1 MRGKRNPKPACG
13 HEVKG
18 RCSSRRCLACS
29 KVQAGSTIV
38 GGQVTVPAECSVLLN
53 NSIFHCEKCFANSVD
68 RTCAE
73 TKRVTITA
81 PDGSQSRYCNEAKDF
96 HPLEAFEGLDTTVC
110 RPCTNRRRFASP
122 HALRMNMHAEQQ
134 SRMQLAGQKRALPQ
148 QLPPGLHPS
157 MAQLYGL
164 GPNLGPP
171 AGALAGMPPGMG
183 GMPGMAGM
191 PDLSMMMPLHMAYA
205 QLPRVENGAN
215 AAANA
220 AMSQMMGGQP
230 GGLPP
235 GSMPQSLMASLQSQS
250 LLAANPALAALLEQS
265 SRGGMAGPPV
275 PGAAG

>member
-148 QLPPGLHPS
+148 PARRRSTPLSVGDSCKACGSTDTHEVSRQHRSADEAKLQLLVCRTCGHH
-157 MAQLYGL
+157 A
-164 GPNLGPP
+164 
-171 AGALAGMPPGMG
+171 
-183 GMPGMAGM
+183 
-191 PDLSMMMPLHMAYA
+191 
-205 QLPRVENGAN
+205 ET
-215 AAANA
+215 
-220 AMSQMMGGQP
+220 
-230 GGLPP
+230 
-235 GSMPQSLMASLQSQS
+235 
-250 LLAANPALAALLEQS
+250 
-265 SRGGMAGPPV
+265 
-275 PGAAG
+275 

>member
-96 HPLEAFEGLDTTVC
+96 HPLEAF
-110 RPCTNRRRFASP
+110 
-122 HALRMNMHAEQQ
+122 
-134 SRMQLAGQKRALPQ
+134 
-148 QLPPGLHPS
+148 
-157 MAQLYGL
+157 
-164 GPNLGPP
+164 
-171 AGALAGMPPGMG
+171 
-183 GMPGMAGM
+183 
-191 PDLSMMMPLHMAYA
+191 
-205 QLPRVENGAN
+205 
-215 AAANA
+215 
-220 AMSQMMGGQP
+220 
-230 GGLPP
+230 
-235 GSMPQSLMASLQSQS
+235 
-250 LLAANPALAALLEQS
+250 
-265 SRGGMAGPPV
+265 
-275 PGAAG
+275 

>member
-1 MRGKRNPKPACG
+1 M
-13 HEVKG
+13 
-18 RCSSRRCLACS
+18 
-29 KVQAGSTIV
+29 
-38 GGQVTVPAECSVLLN
+38 
-53 NSIFHCEKCFANSVD
+53 
-68 RTCAE
+68 
-73 TKRVTITA
+73 TITA

-134 SRMQLAGQKRALPQ
+134 SRMQLVGQKRALPQ

-275 PGAAG
+275 PGAAGRPPLVCRP